1 MKTNLTLLARMS
13 LVSVLIFPG
22 AQQAAETPLPSVD
35 TVLKRVVDTS
45 EKENEND
52 RAFNQHYAYTRM
64 KVTEYRNARGE
75 LKKHEEKT
83 SRNSPALAPVAFRP
97 APSETKAEPEKSA
110 GKKGAVTDANSNVR
124 GKAFEKKDFALND
137 ELLGRFQFTLA
148 GRETVNG
155 RPALVLEF
163 KPRKSDL
170 PERNI
175 KDRFINKAAGRLWV
189 DEGDSVLVKAAV
201 HLTEKVNVVGGL
213 VGSIWKFDYGF
224 DRVRTADGLWFTHG
238 VDWHLEGREVIVRRT
253 VDYHE
258 GKSEVRKA
266 W

>member
-1 MKTNLTLLARMS
+1 MKTILTPLAWMI
-13 LVSVLIFPG
+13 LANVLIFPG
-22 AQQAAETPLPSVD
+22 AQQAAEASLPSVD
-35 TVLKRVVDTS
+35 AVLKRVVETS

-52 RAFNQHYAYTRM
+52 RAFNQHYRYTRA
-64 KVTEYRNARGE
+64 KVTEYRNARGD
-75 LKKHEEKT
+75 LKKREEKR
-83 SRNSPALAPVAFRP
+83 SQNNPEVVPAAFRP
-97 APSETKAEPEKSA
+97 SSETEATPEKNP
-110 GKKGAVTDANSNVR
+110 GNKGPVTDASSNVR
-124 GKAFEKKDFALND
+124 GKAFEKKDFALNGD
-137 ELLGRFQFTLA
+137 LLGRFQFTVA

-155 RPALVLEF
+155 RSALVLEF
-163 KPRKSDL
+163 KPRSRDL

-189 DEGDSVLVKAAV
+189 DEGDSVLVKVAV

-213 VGSIWKFDYGF
+213 VGSIWKFDYAF
-224 DRVRTADGLWFTHG
+224 DRERTTDGLWFTHG

-258 GKSEVRKA
+258 EKSEVRKA

>member
-1 MKTNLTLLARMS
+1 MKKNLTLLARMIS
-13 LVSVLIFPG
+13 VSVLAFPG

-35 TVLKRVVDTS
+35 TVLKRVVETS

-52 RAFNQHYAYTRM
+52 RAFNQHYGYTRT
-64 KVTEYRNARGE
+64 KLTEYRNSRGD
-75 LKKHEEKT
+75 LKKREEKR
-83 SRNSPALAPVAFRP
+83 SRNNPEVAPAAFRP
-97 APSETKAEPEKSA
+97 VPSETKAEPEKSA
-110 GKKGAVTDANSNVR
+110 GNKGAVTDANSNVR
-124 GKAFEKKDFALND
+124 GKAFEKRDFALND
-137 ELLGRFQFTLA
+137 DLLGRFQFTLT

-163 KPRKSDL
+163 KPRNKDL

-189 DEGDSVLVKAAV
+189 DEGDSALVKAAL

-213 VGSIWKFDYGF
+213 VGAVWKFDYGF
-224 DRVRTADGLWFTHG
+224 DRQRTMDGLWFTRS
-238 VDWHLEGREVIVRRT
+238 VDWHLEGREVIVRRA

-258 GKSEVRKA
+258 EKSEVRKV